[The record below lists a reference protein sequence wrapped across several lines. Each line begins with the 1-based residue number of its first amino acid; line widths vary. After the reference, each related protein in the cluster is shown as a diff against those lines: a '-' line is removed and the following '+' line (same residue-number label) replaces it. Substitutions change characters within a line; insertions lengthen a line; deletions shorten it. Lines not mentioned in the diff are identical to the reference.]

1 MNKLVSIIMPAYNCA
16 DYIVE
21 SIRSVQSQ
29 TYRNWEL
36 IIADDKSTDG
46 TVDIVR
52 VMAEDDNRIRLLE
65 TDRNLGPAAARNRA
79 MDVANGN
86 YIAFLDSD
94 DVWYPD
100 KLQKQL
106 DFMEANGYSFTYTAY
121 EKINERSEK
130 MGIVV
135 SAPKSVNYPS
145 MLYRG
150 DPIGNLT
157 VVYDATKL
165 GKFYVPDIKKRND
178 FALWLKIMHACERA
192 YGLNEVL
199 ASYRVRSGS
208 ISSTRKSELLKYY
221 WKLYHD
227 IEKLSNV
234 KASAVMVTLV
244 FFKSIRQTDQRMQR
258 VRNNFG
264 AKQITGSPTDIEKS
278 SEDTAKAANDLENI
292 TFRRTN
298 ESDTSAAVDDNIGVE
313 YIKRR

>member
-135 SAPKSVNYPS
+135 SAPKSVNYSS

-157 VVYDATKL
+157 AVYDATKL

>member
-1 MNKLVSIIMPAYNCA
+1 MPAYNCA
-16 DYIVE
+16 DYIAE
-21 SIRSVQSQ
+21 SIRSVQNQS
-29 TYRNWEL
+29 YRNWEL
-36 IIADDKSTDG
+36 IVADDNSTDG
-46 TVDIVR
+46 TVDAVR
-52 VMAEDDNRIRLLE
+52 SVAADDNRIHLLE
-65 TDRNLGPAAARNRA
+65 TDINLGPAAARNRA
-79 MDVANGN
+79 INAAQGN

-94 DVWYPD
+94 DIWFPD
-100 KLQKQL
+100 KLSRQIS
-106 DFMEANGYSFTYTAY
+106 FMEQTGYGFTYTAY

-135 SAPKSVNYPS
+135 SAPKSVNYSS

-208 ISSTRKSELLKYY
+208 ISSTRKRELLNYY

-227 IEKLSNV
+227 IEK
-234 KASAVMVTLV
+234 
-244 FFKSIRQTDQRMQR
+244 
-258 VRNNFG
+258 
-264 AKQITGSPTDIEKS
+264 
-278 SEDTAKAANDLENI
+278 
-292 TFRRTN
+292 
-298 ESDTSAAVDDNIGVE
+298 
-313 YIKRR
+313 

>member
-106 DFMEANGYSFTYTAY
+106 AFMEANGYSFTYTAY
-121 EKINERSEK
+121 
-130 MGIVV
+130 
-135 SAPKSVNYPS
+135 
-145 MLYRG
+145 
-150 DPIGNLT
+150 
-157 VVYDATKL
+157 
-165 GKFYVPDIKKRND
+165 KKN
-178 FALWLKIMHACERA
+178 K
-192 YGLNEVL
+192 
-199 ASYRVRSGS
+199 
-208 ISSTRKSELLKYY
+208 
-221 WKLYHD
+221 
-227 IEKLSNV
+227 
-234 KASAVMVTLV
+234 
-244 FFKSIRQTDQRMQR
+244 
-258 VRNNFG
+258 
-264 AKQITGSPTDIEKS
+264 
-278 SEDTAKAANDLENI
+278 
-292 TFRRTN
+292 
-298 ESDTSAAVDDNIGVE
+298 
-313 YIKRR
+313 